1 LADALGG
8 LVGWQQAA
16 AVRGARGA
24 VLQVCRPPPKKK
36 KAKKKWRIFSRLYG
50 GSTAALKMCRV
61 LQRELLRCALAED
74 EGDAEGER
82 SSTPTAL
89 NTVHVTAH

>member
-1 LADALGG
+1 MAGNRLLQFVALEG
-8 LVGWQQAA
+8 LFFRYAA
-16 AVRGARGA
+16 
-24 VLQVCRPPPKKK
+24 PPHKKT
-36 KAKKKWRIFSRLYG
+36 KAKTKWLIFSRLYG